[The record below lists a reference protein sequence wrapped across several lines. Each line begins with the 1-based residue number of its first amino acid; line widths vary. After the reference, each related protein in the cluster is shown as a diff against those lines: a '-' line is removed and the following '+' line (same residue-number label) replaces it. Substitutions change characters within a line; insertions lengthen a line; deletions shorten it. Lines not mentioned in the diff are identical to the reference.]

1 MQIAPILTVL
11 LDVFAR
17 RVTPVMAIHVA
28 VRLTN
33 LIGGQTGNNFSQT
46 CEELTKERNKIK
58 QQLIDE
64 WMAKQI
70 VVKYLQGE
78 IFFATSFTSF

>member
-1 MQIAPILTVL
+1 
-11 LDVFAR
+11 
-17 RVTPVMAIHVA
+17 MAIHVA

-46 CEELTKERNKIK
+46 CEELTKERNKTK

-70 VVKYLQGE
+70 VVKYPQGE